1 MKIPPLLKLALDLG
15 PLLIFFGANA
25 FFGIFVATGTFMVA
39 MIVTIGTSFAI
50 ERKVSPVPLI
60 TGVLVLVFGG
70 LTLWLA
76 NDVFIKIKPT
86 ILYTLFAAILLG
98 GLAYGRVLLKYAF
111 GQAFQLDEQG
121 WRALTWRWAVFFA
134 VLAVLNE
141 IVWRSF
147 STNIWVAFKVWGIVP
162 LILLFSVAQIPFIAR
177 HQITSDETP
186 PHPES

>member
-1 MKIPPLLKLALDLG
+1 MKIPPLLKLALDFG

-25 FFGIFVATGTFMVA
+25 FFGIYVATGTFMVA
-39 MIVTIGTSFAI
+39 MVITIGTGFAI
-50 ERKVSPVPLI
+50 ERKLSPVPLI
-60 TGVLVLVFGG
+60 TGALVLVFGG

-98 GLAYGRVLLKYAF
+98 GLASGRVLIKYAF
-111 GQAFQLDEQG
+111 GQAFQLDEPG

-134 VLAVLNE
+134 VLAVANE

-147 STNIWVAFKVWGIVP
+147 STNTWVAFKVWGILP
-162 LILLFSVAQIPFIAR
+162 LILLFSVAQIPFVAR
-177 HQITSDETP
+177 HQIASDETP
-186 PHPES
+186 PHPDG